1 MGTAMTKDFYLVN
14 HCTYGLAAPMA
25 SQGLALGFIYR
36 TVVQNQYARR
46 TLRQFEKINFKVNI
60 ST

>member
-1 MGTAMTKDFYLVN
+1 MTKDFYLVN

>member
-1 MGTAMTKDFYLVN
+1 MGTAMTNDFYLADY
-14 HCTYGLAAPMA
+14 CTYGFAAPMA
-25 SQGLALGFIYR
+25 SLGLALGFIYR
-36 TVVQNQYARR
+36 TVVQTQYARR